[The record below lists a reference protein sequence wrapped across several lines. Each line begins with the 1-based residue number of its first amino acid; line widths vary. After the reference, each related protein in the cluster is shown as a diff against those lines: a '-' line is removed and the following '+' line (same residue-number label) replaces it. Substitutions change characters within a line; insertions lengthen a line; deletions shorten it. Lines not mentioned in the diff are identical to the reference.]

1 MARLFRDGR
10 KVNMGGLVLPSVWDC
25 VHIRCCGNGYL
36 WFRPYGGSLSKSAK
50 VSKALLPHHSV
61 SRLGS
66 ACLNE
71 GIAPWAAAKGHPWP
85 SAANPAFMPGCPLRN
100 TFVQPAWLMGRRDQ
114 RPPRGGLIADLV
126 LPVVLRTNC
135 GSEPA
140 REGGLILGG
149 TAFPL
154 WERAC
159 SRRRPD
165 SRPVSPVVSRSNCGS
180 ELARDDGCQYNLV
193 VTGLPLSRASS
204 LPQ

>member
-10 KVNMGGLVLPSVWDC
+10 KVNMGGRGGPRDECCWDRMY
-25 VHIRCCGNGYL
+25 IRCCGNGCL

-50 VSKALLPHHSV
+50 VTKALLPHHSV
-61 SRLGS
+61 PRLGS

-85 SAANPAFMPGCPLRN
+85 SAANPASMPGCPLRN
-100 TFVQPAWLMGRRDQ
+100 AFVQPAWLMGRRDQ

-126 LPVVLRTNC
+126 LGGFAFLLR
-135 GSEPA
+135 
-140 REGGLILGG
+140 
-149 TAFPL
+149 
-154 WERAC
+154 ERAC
-159 SRRRPD
+159 SRRRSD
-165 SRPVSPVVSRSNCGS
+165 SRPGALAVRRSNCGS
-180 ELARDDGCQYNLV
+180 EPARDDGCQYNLV